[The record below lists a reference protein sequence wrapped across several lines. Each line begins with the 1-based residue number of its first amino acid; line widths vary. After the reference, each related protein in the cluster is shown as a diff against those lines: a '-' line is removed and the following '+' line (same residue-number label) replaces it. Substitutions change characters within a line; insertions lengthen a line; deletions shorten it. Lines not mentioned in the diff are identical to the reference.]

1 MAGAGWEAGRKEKKM
16 DRAKIVLVTKEDG
29 LIKYNEYVIEML
41 RQSEQIECIAADH
54 FDLYLC
60 TSGAE
65 KLRRAVVT
73 GKVYVGKEVPDGR
86 YISAMGDEVYVLG
99 GKVAS
104 RERFVEAKLGKQAL
118 RLNDTELRDLLDPWT
133 W

>member
-1 MAGAGWEAGRKEKKM
+1 MAGAGGGKPAERKKM
-16 DRAKIVLVTKEDG
+16 DRVKMVLVTKEDG
-29 LIKYNEYVIEML
+29 LIEYNEYIMEML
-41 RQSEQIECIAADH
+41 RQSGQIECIAADY

-118 RLNDTELRDLLDPWT
+118 RLNDAELRDLLDPWT